1 MQNSIIVGVVEE
13 ANRLPFG
20 LVSYTCTC
28 SDRNR
33 DRPGKVKAGMISI
46 NSFAWL
52 AAPSP
57 FVFLIRSSL
66 AAASSRLLKLQLEIA
81 LDRRSSSHVGLSAG
95 WLTSGFVTISSDSA
109 FARITDFPQL
119 QVSQGI

>member
-46 NSFAWL
+46 NSFAWP

-66 AAASSRLLKLQLEIA
+66 AAASSHSSFETGASNHA
-81 LDRRSSSHVGLSAG
+81 L
-95 WLTSGFVTISSDSA
+95 
-109 FARITDFPQL
+109 RIQRT
-119 QVSQGI
+119 